1 MTTSSV
7 KATWTSE
14 STDTPQIKQKF
25 VRDTRFSRRTFQE
38 FKRVLQ
44 NRIQQKHLQRLL
56 QNRMQKK
63 HLVDATRWCGVCVWA
78 RAFSYNTGHMCIS
91 RISEL
96 MSSLC
101 GFKPL
106 KVWKFCTSRSSFECH
121 AYIIFLSH
129 AHTRL
134 QVSTWTDQKTSTHQ
148 AQVRALCRN
157 GQQQKSAQLLVRF
170 VFDQVMTFLVIILT
184 FWWSRLRSSWRR
196 WVFTKRQAIDAV
208 DRIFDHDDF

>member
-1 MTTSSV
+1 MLQGDVVCVCERARFLIIRGYVHFTYIWAHVFFVWIQATESV
-7 KATWTSE
+7 KILHK
-14 STDTPQIKQKF
+14 PQQLW
-25 VRDTRFSRRTFQE
+25 VS
-38 FKRVLQ
+38 
-44 NRIQQKHLQRLL
+44 
-56 QNRMQKK
+56 
-63 HLVDATRWCGVCVWA
+63 
-78 RAFSYNTGHMCIS
+78 CIHN
-91 RISEL
+91 IS
-96 MSSLC
+96 
-101 GFKPL
+101 
-106 KVWKFCTSRSSFECH
+106 V
-121 AYIIFLSH
+121 H